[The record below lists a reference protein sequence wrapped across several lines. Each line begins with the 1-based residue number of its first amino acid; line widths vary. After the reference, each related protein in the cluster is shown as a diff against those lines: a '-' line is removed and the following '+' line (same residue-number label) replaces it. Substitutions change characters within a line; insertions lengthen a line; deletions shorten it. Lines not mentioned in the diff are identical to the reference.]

1 MNGLS
6 EWIILAIISL
16 ASALLAAAFIR
27 LGSRNRSAAPE
38 HSSWTKDEAVWLFD
52 GPRLLD
58 ATPLARRRINT
69 GDNCDAWASLRAS
82 LVPRFAG
89 FPATQGD
96 VEASG
101 FMCHPATQPGD
112 PGKLELEW
120 LDGMLRVRLVED
132 RKCTIETNHTRAL
145 REELSNLRATVN
157 RLPYPIWRTDDDG
170 KVIWTNV
177 AYNQLDRQ
185 TRTRDKAG
193 DTLFP
198 TPTVVVDRDTTRRV
212 AACDRDTGHKRWF
225 DVTTIPDKQ
234 GPLHFAASVDAVIEA
249 ENAQRNFVQTL
260 AKTFAQLSIA
270 LAIFDR
276 NRRLALFNP
285 ALVDLTA
292 LPAEF
297 LAGRPTLL
305 TFFDRLRD
313 QRIMPEPKNYS
324 TWRQQMAELVAA
336 ASDGR
341 YQETW
346 SLPSGSVYSV
356 SGRPHPDGAIAF
368 LIEDITAEIT
378 LTRRFRSDLE
388 QGQAIID
395 RLDDAIAVFSADGN
409 MTVTNAA
416 YRKLWAVDPDMSF
429 AETSVI
435 DATRTWQEKCLA
447 SPVWGEIRDFV
458 ELRENRTDWWA
469 QVQLKTG
476 DTLTCH
482 VHPIQS
488 GAAMVT
494 FSRNTNDAMIGTRMK
509 PPLKQTSDN
518 RLMAGS

>member
-1 MNGLS
+1 MCL
-6 EWIILAIISL
+6 
-16 ASALLAAAFIR
+16 
-27 LGSRNRSAAPE
+27 
-38 HSSWTKDEAVWLFD
+38 
-52 GPRLLD
+52 
-58 ATPLARRRINT
+58 
-69 GDNCDAWASLRAS
+69 
-82 LVPRFAG
+82 
-89 FPATQGD
+89 PAT
-96 VEASG
+96 
-101 FMCHPATQPGD
+101 TPGD
-112 PGKLELEW
+112 PGKLECEW

-132 RKCTIETNHTRAL
+132 RKCASETNLTRAL

-157 RLPYPIWRTDDDG
+157 RLPYPIWRTDEESR
-170 KVIWTNV
+170 VIWSNV
-177 AYNQLDRQ
+177 SYNQLDRQ
-185 TRTRDKAG
+185 TRTRD
-193 DTLFP
+193 DSVDPLFP
-198 TPTVVVDRDTTRRV
+198 TPAVAPDRDTTRRISV
-212 AACDRDTGHKRWF
+212 SDRDTDRKHWF

-260 AKTFAQLSIA
+260 AKTFAQLSIG

-276 NRRLALFNP
+276 SRRLALFNP

-388 QGQAIID
+388 QGQAILD

-429 AETSVI
+429 SETSVI
-435 DATRTWQEKCLA
+435 DATRTWQEKCQA

-482 VHPIQS
+482 IHPIQS
-488 GAAMVT
+488 GAAMVA
-494 FSRNTNDAMIGTRMK
+494 FSRNMKDEMVGIRMK
-509 PPLKQTSDN
+509 PPLDQTPDN
-518 RLMAGS
+518 RLMAGR